1 MEAKCRKCDRV
12 GHYGKVC
19 RSKKDYKSGKEEN
32 NALMVEELYE
42 LQIGS
47 VGDKVE
53 GDTTRGDLG
62 SGSCSSGSTLP
73 GRPSKGK
80 NNVLPHMVFNR
91 KLGRYVAK
99 KGGSA
104 KMMDLQITLD
114 KESFEILT
122 PPGARIPSK
131 STMTSTPG
139 TGDTGA
145 TICCTGVAMLDKLGI
160 RRHHLLKTSVGLTV
174 ADKRVVTI
182 LEVVPV
188 FITTR
193 RAISKEGVHTRQL
206 LYIVKELK
214 GTFITREALEAL
226 E

>member
-1 MEAKCRKCDRV
+1 
-12 GHYGKVC
+12 
-19 RSKKDYKSGKEEN
+19 
-32 NALMVEELYE
+32 
-42 LQIGS
+42 
-47 VGDKVE
+47 
-53 GDTTRGDLG
+53 
-62 SGSCSSGSTLP
+62 
-73 GRPSKGK
+73 
-80 NNVLPHMVFNR
+80 
-91 KLGRYVAK
+91 
-99 KGGSA
+99 
-104 KMMDLQITLD
+104 MDLQITLD
-114 KESFEILT
+114 RESFEILT

-160 RRHHLLKTSVGLTV
+160 RRYHLLKTSVGLTV

-182 LEVVPV
+182 LGVVPV

-214 GTFITREALEAL
+214 GTFISREALEDLGVISEYFPQVPPAFGKA
-226 E
+226 EVAEVSAMEQKAEVA